1 MAISYLD
8 NIFNKG
14 NYEYLNPSQNR
25 YGNLELV
32 EVEDAQV
39 VSTAELKLN
48 LELILLMR
56 TLC

>member
-25 YGNLELV
+25 YGNLELS
-32 EVEDAQV
+32 EAATIAV
-39 VSTAELKLN
+39 VSREHAQNKH
-48 LELILLMR
+48 
-56 TLC
+56 